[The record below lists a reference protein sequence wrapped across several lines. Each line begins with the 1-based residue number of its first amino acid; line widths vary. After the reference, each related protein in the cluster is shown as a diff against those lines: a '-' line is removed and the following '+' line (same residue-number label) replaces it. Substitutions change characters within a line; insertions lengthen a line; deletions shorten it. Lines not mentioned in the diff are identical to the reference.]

1 MAHKTHSFTDRQRMS
16 RNTFEVYHYREENRK
31 EVALHHHD
39 FYEIYFFVSGNVSY
53 NIESR
58 SYRLSPGD
66 VLLINPQEL
75 HQPVFP
81 PEKQHY
87 ERYVLW
93 ISESFLQQFVLPG
106 QDMSRCFDTGLP
118 GHTNLI
124 RFDGVTR
131 ELLTYLF
138 QQLVREQDSGEY
150 ASELCCLS
158 LLAQLLVLVNRTAL
172 RAGREPEP
180 RENADSVVYRILSYI
195 SSHYSEDLSLDF
207 LANEFFISK
216 YHLSRE
222 FSRVVG
228 TSVHRYIVQKR
239 LIMAR
244 QMMAAGTSTSEV
256 SQLCGFGDY
265 SNFYRAFTNEYQ
277 ISPRKYLEELK
288 KENSLKPDIVRLRE
302 VGEKM
307 RGEGL

>member
-1 MAHKTHSFTDRQRMS
+1 MAHRTHNFTDRQKMS
-16 RNTFEVYHYREENRK
+16 SSTFEVYHYRNEQMK

-39 FYEIYFFVSGNVSY
+39 FYEIYFFLSGNVSY

-75 HQPVFP
+75 HQPVFS
-81 PEKQHY
+81 PEKQQY

-93 ISESFLQQFVLPG
+93 ISAGCLQQFALPG
-106 QDMSRCFDTGLP
+106 QDLSQCFNTSRP
-118 GHTNLI
+118 EHTNLV
-124 RFDGVTR
+124 RPDGASR
-131 ELLTYLF
+131 ELIHYLM
-138 QQLVREQDSGEY
+138 QQLVREQDSEDF
-150 ASELCCLS
+150 ATEINRLS
-158 LLAQLLVLVNRTAL
+158 LLTQLLVLVNRTAI
-172 RAGREPEP
+172 RAGRAPEP
-180 RENADSVVYRILSYI
+180 RDNADSAVYRILGYI
-195 SSHYSEDLSLDF
+195 NDHYSEDLSLDR
-207 LANEFFISK
+207 LANVFFISK

-244 QMMAAGTSTSEV
+244 QLMAGGASTSEV

-288 KENSLKPDIVRLRE
+288 KDTPRHPDMPGLRE
-302 VGEKM
+302 TE
-307 RGEGL
+307 

>member
-1 MAHKTHSFTDRQRMS
+1 MAHKTHNFTDRQKMG
-16 RNTFEVYHYREENRK
+16 RNTFEVYHYRDEYVK
-31 EVALHHHD
+31 EVPLHHHD
-39 FYEIYFFVSGNVSY
+39 FYEIYFFISGNVSY

-75 HQPVFP
+75 HQPLVS
-81 PEKQHY
+81 PEKQNY

-93 ISESFLQQFVLPG
+93 ISESLLQQFVLPD
-106 QDMSRCFDTGLP
+106 QDMRRCFDTSQP
-118 GHTNLI
+118 DHTNLI
-124 RFDGVTR
+124 RPDGVTR

-138 QQLVREQDSGEY
+138 QQLIREQDSREF
-150 ASELCCLS
+150 AADLCCLS

-172 RAGREPEP
+172 RAGRAPEP
-180 RENADSVVYRILSYI
+180 RENADSVVYRILGYI
-195 SSHYSEDLSLDF
+195 GEHYNEDLSLDF
-207 LANEFFISK
+207 LANEFFLSK

-228 TSVHRYIVQKR
+228 TSIHRYIVQKR

-265 SNFYRAFTNEYQ
+265 SNFYRAFINEYQ
-277 ISPRKYLEELK
+277 ISPRKYQEELK
-288 KENSLKPDIVRLRE
+288 KETVRHPDMALIRE
-302 VGEKM
+302 LAEQ
-307 RGEGL
+307 

>member
-1 MAHKTHSFTDRQRMS
+1 MAHKTHSFTDRQKMR
-16 RNTFEVYHYREENRK
+16 RNTFEVYHYRDENIK
-31 EVALHHHD
+31 EVPLHHHD
-39 FYEIYFFVSGNVSY
+39 FYEIYFFLSGSVSY
-53 NIESR
+53 NVESR

-66 VLLINPQEL
+66 VLVINPQEL
-75 HQPVFP
+75 HQPVFS
-81 PEKQHY
+81 PEKQQY

-93 ISESFLQQFVLPG
+93 LSGSFLQQFILPG
-106 QDMSRCFDTGLP
+106 QDLSQCFDASRP
-118 GHTNLI
+118 EHTNLI
-124 RFDGVTR
+124 RPDGAHR
-131 ELLTYLF
+131 ELIHYLM
-138 QQLVREQDSGEY
+138 QQLVKEQDSPEF
-150 ASELCCLS
+150 AAELSCLS
-158 LLAQLLVLVNRTAL
+158 LLAQLLVMVNRVAL
-172 RAGREPEP
+172 RAGRAPEP

-195 SSHYSEDLSLDF
+195 SEHYSEDLSLDF
-207 LANEFFISK
+207 LANAFFLSK

-288 KENSLKPDIVRLRE
+288 KESARHTELPMLLERE
-302 VGEKM
+302 
-307 RGEGL
+307 

>member
-1 MAHKTHSFTDRQRMS
+1 MAHRTHSFTDRQKMS
-16 RNTFEVYHYREENRK
+16 RSTFEVYHYRDEKVK

-39 FYEIYFFVSGNVSY
+39 FYEIYFFISGNVSY

-75 HQPVFP
+75 HQPVFS
-81 PEKQHY
+81 PEKQQY

-93 ISESFLQQFVLPG
+93 ISGSFLQQFILPD
-106 QDMSRCFDTGLP
+106 QDLSQCFDTSRP
-118 GHTNLI
+118 EHTNLV
-124 RFDGVTR
+124 RPDGVSR
-131 ELLTYLF
+131 ELLAYLF
-138 QQLVREQDSGEY
+138 QQLVREQDSREF
-150 ASELCCLS
+150 AAEVNCLS
-158 LLAQLLVLVNRTAL
+158 LLAQLLVMVNRTAL
-172 RAGREPEP
+172 RAGRDPEP
-180 RENADSVVYRILSYI
+180 RENADSVVYRILGYI
-195 SSHYSEDLSLDF
+195 NDHYSEDLSLDF
-207 LANEFFISK
+207 LANAFFISK

-244 QMMAAGTSTSEV
+244 QMMVSGVPTSEV
-256 SQLCGFGDY
+256 CQLCGFGDY
-265 SNFYRAFTNEYQ
+265 SNFYRAFTGEYQ

-288 KENSLKPDIVRLRE
+288 KESARQPELPRLRE
-302 VGEKM
+302 RE
-307 RGEGL
+307 

>member
-1 MAHKTHSFTDRQRMS
+1 MAHKTHSFTVRQKMS
-16 RNTFEVYHYREENRK
+16 RNTFEAYHYRDESGK

-75 HQPVFP
+75 HQPVFS
-81 PEKQHY
+81 PEKQNY

-93 ISESFLQQFVLPG
+93 LSSSFLQQYILPD
-106 QDMSRCFDTGLP
+106 QDLSQCFDTSQP
-118 GHTNLI
+118 THTNLI
-124 RFDGVTR
+124 RPDGVTR

-138 QQLVREQDSGEY
+138 QQLIREQDSKEF
-150 ASELCCLS
+150 AAELNCLS

-172 RAGREPEP
+172 RAGRAPEP
-180 RENADSVVYRILSYI
+180 RENADSVVYRMLGYI
-195 SSHYSEDLSLDF
+195 NDHYSEDLSLDL
-207 LANEFFISK
+207 LANEFFLSK

-277 ISPRKYLEELK
+277 ISPRKYMEELK
-288 KENSLKPDIVRLRE
+288 RENPRQPELSLLLDRE
-302 VGEKM
+302 Q
-307 RGEGL
+307 

>member
-1 MAHKTHSFTDRQRMS
+1 MAHRTHNFTDRQKMS
-16 RNTFEVYHYREENRK
+16 RNSFEVFHYRDGNIK

-39 FYEIYFFVSGNVSY
+39 FYEVYFFVSGNLSY

-66 VLLINPQEL
+66 VLLISPQEL
-75 HQPVFP
+75 HQPLFS
-81 PEKQHY
+81 PEKQQY

-93 ISESFLQQFVLPG
+93 VTESFLQQFILPG
-106 QDMSRCFDTGLP
+106 QDLSQCFDTTQP
-118 GHTNLI
+118 NHTNLI
-124 RFDGVTR
+124 RPDGMTR

-138 QQLVREQDSGEY
+138 QQLVREQESGEF
-150 ASELCCLS
+150 AAEICCMS

-172 RAGREPEP
+172 RAGRAPEP
-180 RENADSVVYRILSYI
+180 RDNADSVVYRILTYI

-207 LANEFFISK
+207 LANEFYISK

-244 QMMAAGTSTSEV
+244 QMMAAGTPTSEV
-256 SQLCGFGDY
+256 CQLCGFGDY

-288 KENSLKPDIVRLRE
+288 RE
-302 VGEKM
+302 VPRFLDNSGKTAGGE
-307 RGEGL
+307 